1 MFNVKKTKNDIVE
14 WIKKTVG
21 DCHVVIGISGGKDSS
36 ICAALCVEALGVDK
50 VHGVLLPCGIQKD
63 MDKAYELVRYLGIA
77 YSVHNIKSTYE
88 EINTRISQ
96 TYIINDCYSTNTP
109 ARIRMTYLYGVAAC
123 LGNARVCNTCNK
135 SEDWVGYSTKYGDS
149 AGDFAPIA
157 DLTVREVKALGYE
170 LGLPQDLIEK
180 IPDDGMSGKSD
191 EEKLGFTYAELDE
204 YITSG
209 KIENLE
215 HKEKIDRM
223 HKANLHKLQ
232 LIPKFEKS
240 SIEETNYVEILDD
253 VINKLEELKKQ
264 VK

>member
-1 MFNVKKTKNDIVE
+1 MSKLKDSVIK
-14 WIKKTVG
+14 WIQDTVG

-36 ICAALCVEALGVDK
+36 ICAALCVEALGVSK
-50 VHGVLLPCGIQKD
+50 VHGVLLPCGMQKD
-63 MDKAYELVRYLGIA
+63 IDKAYELVKYLGIA
-77 YSVHNIKSTYE
+77 HSVHNIKPTYE
-88 EINTRISQ
+88 EMNTSISQ

-170 LGLPQDLIEK
+170 LELPQDLIEK
-180 IPDDGMSGKSD
+180 TPDDGMSGKSD

-232 LIPKFEKS
+232 LMPKFEKKS
-240 SIEETNYVEILDD
+240 MEEANYIDILDEA
-253 VINKLEELKKQ
+253 IGKLKELKKK
-264 VK
+264 VA